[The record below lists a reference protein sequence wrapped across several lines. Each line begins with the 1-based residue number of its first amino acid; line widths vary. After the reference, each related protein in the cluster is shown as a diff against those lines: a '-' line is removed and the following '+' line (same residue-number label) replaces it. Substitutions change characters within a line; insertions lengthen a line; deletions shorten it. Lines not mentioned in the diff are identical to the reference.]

1 MYLSREDILK
11 NIDNLRIITSNP
23 DYPFEADKQV
33 KVCSIDLRIDNQFW
47 KEKKYF
53 KSIDLSGSKTL
64 EISPRRLWKKYKLNN
79 NHSITIKPG
88 EFILA
93 RTYEEFEIPKE
104 FAGKI
109 ITRSSY
115 SRLGLETS
123 FTCDFINPG
132 WRGKVPIELKN
143 NSKNSIR
150 IYPYLPLVQIFLI
163 QLSSVPEIDYS
174 DKKVFKSKYM
184 NDDGG
189 PSFWWRDDM
198 IDYLY
203 SKVHGR
209 EINEEFASNIINSF
223 RDIDDFGIYRLD
235 KFIHSLSPSELTNIE
250 DLKELFRKSENKKK
264 NWNRLKN
271 ALFYGAFPSL
281 LATSMG
287 VYFEKPITKW
297 HWVLWIMSLLS
308 VLPFIYQMFYC
319 EKKNYYTE

>member
-11 NIDNLRIITSNP
+11 IIQDLKIRTSNL
-23 DYPFEADKQV
+23 DHPFDIDKQV
-33 KVCSIDLRIDNQFW
+33 KVCSIDLRVDNQFW
-47 KEKKYF
+47 REKKYF

-64 EISPRRLWKKYKLNN
+64 EISPRRLWKKNILND

-88 EFILA
+88 EYILG
-93 RTYEEFEIPKE
+93 RTYEEFEIPKK

-163 QLSSVPEIDYS
+163 PLTSEPQIDYS
-174 DKKVFKSKYM
+174 DKKAFKSKYM

-198 IDYLY
+198 IEYLY
-203 SKVHGR
+203 LKVHGK
-209 EINEEFASNIINSF
+209 EISEELASSIISLF
-223 RDIDDFGIYRLD
+223 SDIDDFGIYRLD
-235 KFIHSLSPSELTNIE
+235 KLINSLSPSELTNIE
-250 DLKELFRKSENKKK
+250 DLKDLFRKSEIKKR
-264 NWNRLKN
+264 NWNRLRN
-271 ALFYGAFPSL
+271 SIFYGGFPSL
-281 LATSMG
+281 LLTSIG
-287 VYFEKPITKW
+287 VFFERPITKW
-297 HWVLWIMSLLS
+297 HWVLWLICMLS
-308 VLPFIYQMFYC
+308 VLPFIYQTFYS
-319 EKKNYYTE
+319 EKKTYYTK